1 MPVVS
6 KKAMKEN
13 NKNSPETYNWQRK
26 LLPYLIGLLTF
37 LTLFFLVASIFQLY
51 RLQDQIANKPKLDLE
66 VALKVLPV
74 QSGNQDTEGNLQYVR
89 WKTLALLEKHA
100 LEIRYHQIGALHMSR
115 IWARYLGFLTGMILS
130 LMGAAF
136 ILGKLK
142 EAPTKASGESIS
154 GKFSITT
161 SSPGIILAFL
171 GTALMI
177 TTIVV
182 HHEIEGEDN
191 AIYTDSWFS
200 PKVILSK
207 QKTIG
212 KPEEWNSVPKTS
224 EKDSGAQED
233 DTFFEMIEGIED
245 KLKQKQSTTKQQQ

>member
-1 MPVVS
+1 M
-6 KKAMKEN
+6 KKN
-13 NKNSPETYNWQRK
+13 NENSPEVYSWQRK
-26 LLPYLIGLLTF
+26 LLPFLIGLLTF
-37 LTLFFLVASIFQLY
+37 LTLFFLVASVFQLY
-51 RLQDQIANKPKLDLE
+51 RLQDQITNKPKLDLE
-66 VALKVLPV
+66 TALKGLPV
-74 QSGNQDTEGNLQYVR
+74 QSTNHDSKENLQYVR

-136 ILGKLK
+136 ILGKMK
-142 EAPTKASGESIS
+142 EAPTKASAESVS
-154 GKFSITT
+154 GKFSITS

-182 HHEIEGEDN
+182 HHDIEGEDN
-191 AIYTDSWFS
+191 AIYTDTWYS

-212 KPEEWNSVPKTS
+212 KPEEWIPESNKS
-224 EKDSGAQED
+224 EKEAEEQEGESISD
-233 DTFFEMIEGIED
+233 LLEGIED
-245 KLKQKQSTTKQQQ
+245 KLKQ

>member
-1 MPVVS
+1 
-6 KKAMKEN
+6 MKEN
-13 NKNSPETYNWQRK
+13 NKNSPEIYSWQRK
-26 LLPYLIGLLTF
+26 LLPFLIGLLTF

-51 RLQDQIANKPKLDLE
+51 RLQDQITNKPKLDLE
-66 VALKVLPV
+66 MALRVIPV
-74 QSGNQDTEGNLQYVR
+74 QNDNQDTEGNLQYVR

-142 EAPTKASGESIS
+142 ESPTKASGETIS

-191 AIYTDSWFS
+191 AIYTNSWFH
-200 PKVILSK
+200 PKVILGK
-207 QKTIG
+207 QKILG
-212 KPEEWNSVPKTS
+212 KPEEWNSSPQTS
-224 EKDSGAQED
+224 EKDTKTQED
-233 DTFFEMIEGIED
+233 DTIYDIIEGIED
-245 KLKQKQSTTKQQQ
+245 KLKE